1 MPRHADDFDADD
13 EFEENIDDGSDA
25 GDSAVDDDDDDE
37 PTIPCP
43 FCKAVIWEDAP
54 RCPRCGNE
62 LGGVD
67 MPAPRRPWWVLITAL
82 LLLYLFVRTL
92 LPW

>member
-13 EFEENIDDGSDA
+13 EFEEDVDDGSDVD
-25 GDSAVDDDDDDE
+25 DSAVDDDE

-43 FCKAVIWEDAP
+43 FCKAEIWEDAP

-62 LGGVD
+62 LGGAD

>member
-1 MPRHADDFDADD
+1 MPHHADDFDADD
-13 EFEENIDDGSDA
+13 EFAENIDDGSDD
-25 GDSAVDDDDDDE
+25 GDSAVDADE

-43 FCKAVIWEDAP
+43 FCKAEIWEDAP
-54 RCPRCGNE
+54 SCPACGNQ
-62 LGGVD
+62 LGGAD
-67 MPAPRRPWWVLITAL
+67 MPAQRQPWWVLITAL

>member
-13 EFEENIDDGSDA
+13 EFEEDVDDGSDD
-25 GDSAVDDDDDDE
+25 GDSTVDDDE

-43 FCKAVIWEDAP
+43 FCKAEIWEDAP

-62 LGGVD
+62 LGGAD

>member
-13 EFEENIDDGSDA
+13 ELEEDVDDGSDD
-25 GDSAVDDDDDDE
+25 GDSAVDDDE

-43 FCKAVIWEDAP
+43 FCKAEIWEDAP

-62 LGGVD
+62 LGGAD

>member
-13 EFEENIDDGSDA
+13 DFEDDVDDGSDD
-25 GDSAVDDDDDDE
+25 GDSAVDADE

-43 FCKAVIWEDAP
+43 FCKAEIWEDAP

-62 LGGVD
+62 LGGAD

>member
-13 EFEENIDDGSDA
+13 DFEEDVDDGSDA
-25 GDSAVDDDDDDE
+25 GDSAVDDDDNE

-43 FCKAVIWEDAP
+43 FCKAEIWEDAP

-62 LGGVD
+62 LGGAD
-67 MPAPRRPWWVLITAL
+67 MPAQRRPWWVLITAL

>member
-1 MPRHADDFDADD
+1 MPRDDDDFEADDFEAD
-13 EFEENIDDGSDA
+13 DDGSDV
-25 GDSAVDDDDDDE
+25 GDSAVEDDAE

-43 FCKAVIWEDAP
+43 FCQAEIWEDAP
-54 RCPRCGNE
+54 RCPACGSE
-62 LGGVD
+62 LGGAD
-67 MPAPRRPWWVLITAL
+67 MPAPRRPWWVLITAF

>member
-1 MPRHADDFDADD
+1 MPRHNDEFDPDDEFADD
-13 EFEENIDDGSDA
+13 EFAEEE
-25 GDSAVDDDDDDE
+25 DSAVEDDDE

-43 FCKAVIWEDAP
+43 FCREEVWEDAP
-54 RCPRCGNE
+54 RCPHCGNL
-62 LGGVD
+62 LGGADV
-67 MPAPRRPWWVLITAL
+67 PAPRRPWWVLITAA